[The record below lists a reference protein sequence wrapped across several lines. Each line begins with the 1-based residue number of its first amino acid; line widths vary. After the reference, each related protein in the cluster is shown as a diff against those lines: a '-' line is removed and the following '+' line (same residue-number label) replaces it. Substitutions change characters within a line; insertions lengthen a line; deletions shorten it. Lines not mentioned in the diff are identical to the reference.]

1 LVSCHGQ
8 GHRLHPLRASVP
20 SIVPL
25 RAAISKQWVLL
36 SGQNGIDLRWRSR
49 FAPAMRMIKT
59 LVPLA
64 IAMLMAACSSTK
76 DAKFADLPDGPSTS
90 NPVVKPANAISGKV
104 VSYNRVGR
112 FAVLNFPVTQM
123 PAVGQ
128 TLPLFRDGFKVGEV
142 KITGPKKDD
151 NIIADLLK
159 GEAQV
164 GDQVRD
170 R

>member
-1 LVSCHGQ
+1 
-8 GHRLHPLRASVP
+8 
-20 SIVPL
+20 VPL
-25 RAAISKQWVLL
+25 RAAVSKPWVLL

-76 DAKFADLPDGPSTS
+76 EAKFADLPGGPSPS

-128 TLPLFRDGFKVGEV
+128 ALPLFRDGLKVGEV
-142 KITGPKKDD
+142 KITGPQKDD